1 MAAGTDHP
9 TSLGHPSTPLPAT
22 GRAATPTSHTRGGR
36 PMSERTAR
44 TRLFAAAA
52 VALAALALTACEN
65 GEGVRDEG
73 PSAASKSATRPTGST
88 PTTAPDTADT
98 TPGTTTAG
106 SPPCT
111 ADTTR
116 IMATEVSRPLNHLLL
131 TLTNTGSRTCTLTGH
146 PVTRFGEA
154 RSVPAARETRPR
166 AAVRLSPRE
175 SAYAGVLLSSG
186 DGSGASGSTAKTL
199 TITFKD
205 GSTAR
210 PALPPRGVHVDDRLT
225 VTYWQSS
232 MDTALTY

>member
-1 MAAGTDHP
+1 
-9 TSLGHPSTPLPAT
+9 
-22 GRAATPTSHTRGGR
+22 
-36 PMSERTAR
+36 MSARTAR
-44 TRLFAAAA
+44 TRLFAAAT

-73 PSAASKSATRPTGST
+73 PSAASKSSTRPTGST
-88 PTTAPDTADT
+88 PKSAPDTAHTTAGTTPT
-98 TPGTTTAG
+98 TPGTTAG

-111 ADTTR
+111 AATTR

-131 TLTNTGSRTCTLTGH
+131 TLTNTGSRTCVLTGY
-146 PVTRFGEA
+146 PVARFGEA

-186 DGSGASGSTAKTL
+186 DGGGGSGATAKTL
-199 TITFKD
+199 TITFKN
-205 GSTAR
+205 GSTVH
-210 PALPPRGVHVDDRLT
+210 PALSPKGVHVDDRLT

>member
-1 MAAGTDHP
+1 
-9 TSLGHPSTPLPAT
+9 
-22 GRAATPTSHTRGGR
+22 
-36 PMSERTAR
+36 MSARTAR
-44 TRLFAAAA
+44 TRLFAAAT

-73 PSAASKSATRPTGST
+73 PSAASKSSTRPTGST
-88 PTTAPDTADT
+88 PKAAPDAAH
-98 TPGTTTAG
+98 TTAG
-106 SPPCT
+106 IPPCT
-111 ADTTR
+111 AATTR

-131 TLTNTGSRTCTLTGH
+131 TLTNTGSRTCTLTGY
-146 PVTRFGEA
+146 PAARFGEA
-154 RSVPAARETRPR
+154 RSVPSSARETRPR

-186 DGSGASGSTAKTL
+186 DGSGESGATAKTL
-199 TITFKD
+199 TVTFKD
-205 GSTAR
+205 GGTAH